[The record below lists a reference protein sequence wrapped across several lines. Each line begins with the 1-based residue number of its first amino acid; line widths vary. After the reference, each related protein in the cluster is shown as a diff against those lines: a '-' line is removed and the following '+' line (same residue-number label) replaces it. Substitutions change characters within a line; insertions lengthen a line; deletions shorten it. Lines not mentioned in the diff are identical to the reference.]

1 MDTIRKQESLDF
13 KKELLE
19 KFEESLPMGSTQ
31 EIVDSFLE
39 FYQILDRPPAL
50 PEALQKKINAKQ
62 HRAALAVANKREKQS
77 ASAASA
83 EEEKK
88 V

>member
-39 FYQILDRPPAL
+39 FYQILDRPPTL
-50 PEALQKKINAKQ
+50 PEAL
-62 HRAALAVANKREKQS
+62 
-77 ASAASA
+77 
-83 EEEKK
+83 
-88 V
+88 